1 MRLKFCLSAAVAF
14 SLSNGAALAESLPL
28 PSVDYE
34 VNAKVFGGATMSSRH
49 SSGKVRA
56 EVQAPG
62 MPAPMVS
69 IIDLKAKK
77 MTGLM
82 SLPGQ
87 PPMAMEIEL
96 GDDPSMGVA
105 MGNGRRTG
113 TATVA
118 GESCDLWALDALDA
132 EDKEFAGVACI
143 TKDGI
148 PLKMEGTI
156 EGKREKIFEVTS
168 LKRGPQ
174 DPNLFVVPANAQK
187 MPLPA
192 DGPPTKGKK

>member
-1 MRLKFCLSAAVAF
+1 MQLKFCLPAAVALF
-14 SLSNGAALAESLPL
+14 LSSGAAMAESLPL
-28 PSVDYE
+28 PGVDYE
-34 VNAKVFGGATMSSRH
+34 ATAKVFGGASMSSRH
-49 SSGKVRA
+49 GSGKVRA

-77 MTGLM
+77 MVGLM

-87 PPMAMEIEL
+87 PPMAMEIDL

-105 MGNGRRTG
+105 VGNGKRTG
-113 TATVA
+113 TGNVA
-118 GESCDLWALDALDA
+118 GESCDLWSIDAVDP
-132 EDKEFAGVACI
+132 EDKEFAGVVCI

-148 PLKMEGTI
+148 PLSMEGTI

-168 LKRGPQ
+168 LKRGAQ
-174 DPNLFVVPANAQK
+174 DPKLFVVPANAQK
-187 MPLPA
+187 IQMPKEA
-192 DGPPTKGKK
+192 TKGKK